1 MSVLSNKKIVR
12 LISKTGPDTF
22 YRNKPLIAWL
32 IERPTAL
39 RVVLEEGANPNIDYE
54 IEPGLSVTA
63 CCSCKIILKKI
74 RGFKKSIGPF
84 EDVLCMSDLD
94 KKAESVLTSLCI
106 MSRLWWS
113 FHDVS
118 RLYSARHQMTFLLYI
133 SLVYESNMPEA
144 KNIFFGF
151 VGLCM
156 VTAAAFQFLIVFDI
170 NDKCDDVSPVSLS
183 LPPTI
188 AGACLTFSFFAN
200 AAWLLARRSNGNSS
214 GARVALLVWS
224 AAVSAGMVAAGAT
237 LGQIPLYPTVC
248 PTLGSTRLTFKLCN
262 VFRLLC
268 WCFQRL
274 RHTA

>member
-1 MSVLSNKKIVR
+1 
-12 LISKTGPDTF
+12 
-22 YRNKPLIAWL
+22 
-32 IERPTAL
+32 
-39 RVVLEEGANPNIDYE
+39 
-54 IEPGLSVTA
+54 
-63 CCSCKIILKKI
+63 
-74 RGFKKSIGPF
+74 
-84 EDVLCMSDLD
+84 
-94 KKAESVLTSLCI
+94 
-106 MSRLWWS
+106 
-113 FHDVS
+113 
-118 RLYSARHQMTFLLYI
+118 MTFLLYI
-133 SLVYESNMPEA
+133 SLVYESNMPQA

-170 NDKCDDVSPVSLS
+170 NDKCDVSPVSLS

-248 PTLGSTRLTFKLCN
+248 PTLGSTINFQTLQCISIALLVFSTVAPHGVKKSKDDSRTDGAGAPITFSTSAGATDNEKSPL
-262 VFRLLC
+262 VFL
-268 WCFQRL
+268 
-274 RHTA
+274 